1 MLRQRTRNLQA
12 AVALADAAATALAF
26 ALAYYLGGR
35 LLQNVADLKTVL
47 PVDRY
52 LWLPGLAIPLWW
64 VLFGVFGAYDFSP
77 IERTRDSLK
86 RLALPL
92 LLGALAI
99 GAAMFFVKGEF
110 LSRRV
115 VGAFLAADIALI
127 LLTRVLM
134 LKAAPRFYHATG
146 ALRRVLVIG
155 GDAAALAFGA
165 RVERAGWGLQLA
177 GYVLTSDIAPAV
189 PADRVLGPIEDLPI
203 LLDETSIDD
212 VVLASPGM
220 DPGALQRVIRQCE
233 EVGVCIHI
241 PSHFFD
247 AALSRPHIEVFGGV
261 PMLTFSTTPY
271 NPVALALKRA
281 IDIVGSLCLGVIL
294 SPLLLGIALAV
305 RLTSRGPVVFRQVR
319 SGLYGREF
327 VMYKFRTM
335 VPDAE
340 SRRHELD
347 AANEM
352 RGPVFKMKDDPR
364 VTSAGRF
371 LRRHSLDELPQ
382 LWNVFKGDM
391 SLIGP
396 RPPLPAEVRKYE
408 RWQRRRLSM
417 RPGLACIWQV
427 TDRNR
432 PTFDVWMETDLYYID
447 HWSLWLDLKVAVKA
461 VPVVIWGTGM

>member
-1 MLRQRTRNLQA
+1 MLRQRTRTLQA

-26 ALAYYLGGR
+26 AAAYYLGGR
-35 LLQNVADLKTVL
+35 VLESVAALKVVL

-64 VLFGVFGAYDFSP
+64 ILFGLFGAYDFSP

-92 LLGALAI
+92 LLGVLTI
-99 GAAMFFVKGEF
+99 GAAMFFVKNEF

-115 VGAFLAADIALI
+115 IGAFLALDVGLI
-127 LLTRVLM
+127 LLTRVVM
-134 LKAAPRFYHATG
+134 LKTAPRFYHATG
-146 ALRRVLVIG
+146 ALRRVLIVG
-155 GDAAALAFGA
+155 GDATAQAFGT

-177 GYVLTSDIAPAV
+177 GYVLPSDIAPTV
-189 PADRVLGPIEDLPI
+189 PSERVLGPLEDLPI
-203 LLDETSIDD
+203 LLDETAIDD

-261 PMLTFSTTPY
+261 PMLTFSTAPY
-271 NPVALALKRA
+271 NPVALGVKRA
-281 IDIVGSLCLGVIL
+281 IDIVGSLALGIGL
-294 SPLLLGIALAV
+294 SPLLLTIAV
-305 RLTSRGPVVFRQVR
+305 IIKLTSRGPVIFRQVR
-319 SGLYGREF
+319 SGIYGREF

-340 SRRHELD
+340 ARRHELD

-352 RGPVFKMKDDPR
+352 GGPVFKMKDDPR
-364 VTSAGRF
+364 VTKAGGF

-427 TDRNR
+427 SDRNR
-432 PTFDVWMETDLYYID
+432 STFEVWMENDLYYID
-447 HWSLWLDLKVAVKA
+447 HWSLWLDLKIAVRA
-461 VPVVIWGTGM
+461 IPVVIWGTGM

>member
-35 LLQNVADLKTVL
+35 LLQSVADMKTVL

-52 LWLPGLAIPLWW
+52 LWLPGLAVPLWW
-64 VLFGVFGAYDFSP
+64 VLFGLFGAYDFSP

-92 LLGALAI
+92 LVGALAV
-99 GAAMFFVKGEF
+99 GAAMFFIKSEF

-115 VGAFLAADIALI
+115 IGAFLAANILLI
-127 LLTRVLM
+127 LLTRLALLM
-134 LKAAPRFYHATG
+134 CAPRFYHATG

-155 GDAAALAFGA
+155 GDATALAFGA
-165 RVERAGWGLQLA
+165 SVERAGWGLQLA
-177 GYVLTSDIAPAV
+177 GYLLPSDIAPAI
-189 PADRVLGPIEDLPI
+189 PPDRVLGPIEDLPI
-203 LLDETSIDD
+203 LLDETAIDD

-261 PMLTFSTTPY
+261 PMLTFSAAPY

-281 IDIVGSLCLGVIL
+281 IDLLGSILLGALL
-294 SPLLLGIALAV
+294 SPLFLGIALAI
-305 RLTSRGPVVFRQVR
+305 RLTSRGPVIFRQLR
-319 SGLYGREF
+319 CGLYGREF
-327 VMYKFRTM
+327 VLYKFRTM
-335 VPDAE
+335 APDAE
-340 SRRHELD
+340 SRRHELE

-352 RGPVFKMKDDPR
+352 RGPAFKMKDDPR
-364 VTSAGRF
+364 ITPLGRF

-382 LWNVFKGDM
+382 LWNVFTGDM

-396 RPPLPAEVRKYE
+396 RPPLPAEVRKYQ

-432 PTFDVWMETDLYYID
+432 ATFESWMEKDLYYID
-447 HWSLWLDLKVAVKA
+447 HWSLWLDAQIAVKTL
-461 VPVVIWGTGM
+461 PVVIRGTGM